1 MILTLTAIFF
11 AVMAFVVGGYVL
23 LNRRTLEAAEVAR
36 SRLRVADG
44 GGQAAAWR
52 LLKDERISDVPFL
65 NRLLSGKEWVDG
77 LTIQLTR
84 AGSELKP
91 VTFLMIILLS
101 GFVGTLLG
109 GKINGLSAIFF
120 MVAGWIAPF
129 MWLRWRQKK
138 RIRDFE
144 QQLPDAI
151 DMLVSAMKAGYSFQA
166 ATQFIGEEM
175 IPPLGPEFARFYDE
189 QRLGMDVRSALVGMQ
204 ARVESLDLKMF
215 VTAVLI
221 QRETGGNLG
230 EVLSNLADLVRQ
242 RIAMRGQIQTLIA
255 EPKLSARFL
264 AVLPVVVFL
273 ILSAVNPHF
282 FDAMLAEGS
291 IGRAVITA
299 TAISVVIGY
308 MIMMRIADVDV

>member
-36 SRLRVADG
+36 SRLRVVDG
-44 GGQAAAWR
+44 GGQTAWR

-77 LTIQLTR
+77 LTVQLTR
-84 AGSELKP
+84 AGSDIRP
-91 VTFLMIILLS
+91 VTFLALIIISGLL
-101 GFVGTLLG
+101 GTLLG
-109 GKINGLSAIFF
+109 GKINGLSAIVL
-120 MVAGWIAPF
+120 MVVGWIAPF

-138 RIRDFE
+138 RIRNFE

-175 IPPLGPEFARFYDE
+175 IAPLGPEFARFYDE
-189 QRLGMDVRSALVGMQ
+189 QRLGMDVRTALIGMQ
-204 ARVESLDLKMF
+204 GRVESLDLKMF

-230 EVLSNLADLVRQ
+230 EVLSNLADLIRQ

-264 AVLPVVVFL
+264 AILPIIVFL
-273 ILSAVNPHF
+273 ILTAINPHF

-291 IGRAVITA
+291 IGRAILTA
-299 TAISVVIGY
+299 TAISVVVGY